1 MLMININD
9 ISFILFDIRN
19 KTTQFAGSVSQMCQQ
34 LNTTPRFYQAVFNN
48 PGNHIYINITT
59 ADNSRSFIR
68 VGNITMQHSCQSNST
83 GTFADHLRPLHHEQ
97 YRRRNIIV
105 FNYKNI
111 IMGTIL
117 VVFILVG
124 TMLWAFL
131 SAGGADT
138 IAVGVMALYGV
149 VGLAVVGGVLAALIQ
164 RLREI
169 KRGEEEDAKK
179 Y

>member
-1 MLMININD
+1 MR
-9 ISFILFDIRN
+9 S
-19 KTTQFAGSVSQMCQQ
+19 
-34 LNTTPRFYQAVFNN
+34 NTDRKP
-48 PGNHIYINITT
+48 
-59 ADNSRSFIR
+59 SRLAP
-68 VGNITMQHSCQSNST
+68 VL
-83 GTFADHLRPLHHEQ
+83 AAL
-97 YRRRNIIV
+97 
-105 FNYKNI
+105 
-111 IMGTIL
+111 GTIL

-138 IAVGVMALYGV
+138 IAALYGV

>member
-1 MLMININD
+1 MR
-9 ISFILFDIRN
+9 S
-19 KTTQFAGSVSQMCQQ
+19 
-34 LNTTPRFYQAVFNN
+34 NTDRKP
-48 PGNHIYINITT
+48 
-59 ADNSRSFIR
+59 SRLAP
-68 VGNITMQHSCQSNST
+68 VL
-83 GTFADHLRPLHHEQ
+83 AAL
-97 YRRRNIIV
+97 
-105 FNYKNI
+105 
-111 IMGTIL
+111 GTIL

-169 KRGEEEDAKK
+169 KRG
-179 Y
+179 

>member
-1 MLMININD
+1 MR
-9 ISFILFDIRN
+9 S
-19 KTTQFAGSVSQMCQQ
+19 
-34 LNTTPRFYQAVFNN
+34 NTDRKP
-48 PGNHIYINITT
+48 
-59 ADNSRSFIR
+59 SRLAP
-68 VGNITMQHSCQSNST
+68 VL
-83 GTFADHLRPLHHEQ
+83 AAL
-97 YRRRNIIV
+97 
-105 FNYKNI
+105 
-111 IMGTIL
+111 GTIL

-169 KRGEEEDAKK
+169 KRGEEGMPKNIDPGQRAQKKDARKGAAFFALVQLAMALLLLWGRSQLAGLEGLDWLRLLLLILAVGDLVTIPAVWIVLKQRMKEIEGGELDAARK

>member
-1 MLMININD
+1 MR
-9 ISFILFDIRN
+9 S
-19 KTTQFAGSVSQMCQQ
+19 
-34 LNTTPRFYQAVFNN
+34 NTDRKP
-48 PGNHIYINITT
+48 
-59 ADNSRSFIR
+59 SRLAP
-68 VGNITMQHSCQSNST
+68 VL
-83 GTFADHLRPLHHEQ
+83 AAL
-97 YRRRNIIV
+97 
-105 FNYKNI
+105 
-111 IMGTIL
+111 GTIL

-138 IAVGVMALYGV
+138 IAVMALYGV

>member
-1 MLMININD
+1 MR
-9 ISFILFDIRN
+9 S
-19 KTTQFAGSVSQMCQQ
+19 
-34 LNTTPRFYQAVFNN
+34 NTDRKP
-48 PGNHIYINITT
+48 
-59 ADNSRSFIR
+59 SRLAP
-68 VGNITMQHSCQSNST
+68 VL
-83 GTFADHLRPLHHEQ
+83 AAL
-97 YRRRNIIV
+97 
-105 FNYKNI
+105 
-111 IMGTIL
+111 GTIL

-169 KRGEEEDAKK
+169 IAIFKIKAYSRMNGTNLHSPVELQPEMHAESHLEEHPMSLL
-179 Y
+179 

>member
-1 MLMININD
+1 MR
-9 ISFILFDIRN
+9 S
-19 KTTQFAGSVSQMCQQ
+19 
-34 LNTTPRFYQAVFNN
+34 NTDRKP
-48 PGNHIYINITT
+48 
-59 ADNSRSFIR
+59 SRLAP
-68 VGNITMQHSCQSNST
+68 VL
-83 GTFADHLRPLHHEQ
+83 AAL
-97 YRRRNIIV
+97 
-105 FNYKNI
+105 
-111 IMGTIL
+111 GTIL

-149 VGLAVVGGVLAALIQ
+149 VAALIQ

>member
-1 MLMININD
+1 MR
-9 ISFILFDIRN
+9 S
-19 KTTQFAGSVSQMCQQ
+19 
-34 LNTTPRFYQAVFNN
+34 NTDRKP
-48 PGNHIYINITT
+48 
-59 ADNSRSFIR
+59 SRLAP
-68 VGNITMQHSCQSNST
+68 VL
-83 GTFADHLRPLHHEQ
+83 AAL
-97 YRRRNIIV
+97 
-105 FNYKNI
+105 
-111 IMGTIL
+111 GTIL
-117 VVFILVG
+117 VVFILVS

>member
-1 MLMININD
+1 MSL
-9 ISFILFDIRN
+9 IRIEHLYF
-19 KTTQFAGSVSQMCQQ
+19 TYDGGSE
-34 LNTTPRFYQAVFNN
+34 PVFE
-48 PGNHIYINITT
+48 
-59 ADNSRSFIR
+59 DL
-68 VGNITMQHSCQSNST
+68 
-83 GTFADHLRPLHHEQ
+83 D
-97 YRRRNIIV
+97 
-105 FNYKNI
+105 
-111 IMGTIL
+111 
-117 VVFILVG
+117 LVG